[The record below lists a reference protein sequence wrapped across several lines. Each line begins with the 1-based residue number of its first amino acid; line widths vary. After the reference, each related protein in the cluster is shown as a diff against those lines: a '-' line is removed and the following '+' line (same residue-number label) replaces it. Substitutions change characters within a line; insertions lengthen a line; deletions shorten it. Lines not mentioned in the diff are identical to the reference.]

1 MFLAPVLLALVLVP
15 PSSFFTPAPAALSAA
30 ACDAAYLG
38 VYVTDSA
45 EGGAEVTRV
54 VPGSPAEDVG
64 LRVGDRL
71 RSLGGQ
77 PIDDAGELTAAIA
90 ARSAGDEVALWL
102 QRAGAEIELT
112 LRLGSRAEA
121 EERGLLPSLASTALP
136 RAGQDEPTLPSFAG
150 TGTLSEDLAARAAE
164 LRQSMDERWQ
174 EFAQRLEALRAEQ
187 ADGSLQE
194 RMQRLQDEFARARE
208 EQARRVDELLK
219 SWQERFAGAGQGTLR
234 VIRPEVPRVPLVVPT
249 PPTPPRAVIP
259 VLPRMSV
266 VPSTPGAS
274 AQSEIESLRDEV
286 RALREEVQRLKQ
298 DLAR

>member
-1 MFLAPVLLALVLVP
+1 MFLAPALLALALVP
-15 PSSFFTPAPAALSAA
+15 PSPSFTPAAAALSAA
-30 ACDAAYLG
+30 ACDHAYLG

-71 RSLGGQ
+71 RSLGGE
-77 PIDDAGELTAAIA
+77 PIHDAGELTLAIE
-90 ARSAGDEVALWL
+90 ARSAGDEVSLRL

-112 LRLGSRAEA
+112 LHLRSRAEA
-121 EERGLLPSLASTALP
+121 EERGLLPSLASSALL
-136 RAGQDEPTLPSFAG
+136 RAAQGEPTRPSFPASS
-150 TGTLSEDLAARAAE
+150 TLSEDFAARAAE

-174 EFAQRLEALRAEQ
+174 EFAQRLEHLRAEQ

-234 VIRPEVPRVPLVVPT
+234 VIHPEVHRVPLVVPT
-249 PPTPPRAVIP
+249 PPTPPRAATP
-259 VLPRMSV
+259 VAPRLSF
-266 VPSTPGAS
+266 VPSTPEAG
-274 AQSEIESLRDEV
+274 AQSEIDALRDEV
-286 RALREEVQRLKQ
+286 RALREEIQRLKQ